1 MENRVYT
8 YNKGKDYLGAINII
22 IIATANIN
30 IMTEKILVRVKDF
43 FSQRS
48 LERRNRI
55 SFPDDFRQD
64 ISEGD
69 SNIPE
74 GPLAVPKM

>member
-43 FSQRS
+43 F
-48 LERRNRI
+48 
-55 SFPDDFRQD
+55 F
-64 ISEGD
+64 SEK
-69 SNIPE
+69 P
-74 GPLAVPKM
+74 